1 MIDLNVDTKGKG
13 GAMARPKKDVKEV
26 KSYSL
31 RVRLTVDDVKRMRDL
46 AKQKNLSVSDLV
58 RVCVLGD
65 KTG

>member
-1 MIDLNVDTKGKG
+1 MVVLNVDTKGG
-13 GAMARPKKDVKEV
+13 NMVRPKKDARDI

-31 RVRLTVDDVKRMRDL
+31 RVRLTDSDVKKIRDL

-58 RVCVLGD
+58 RFCVLGD

>member
-1 MIDLNVDTKGKG
+1 MDTKGG
-13 GAMARPKKDVKEV
+13 DMARPKKDVKEV

-31 RVRLTVDDVKRMRDL
+31 RVRLTGDDVNRIRDL

-58 RVCVLGD
+58 RACVLGD

>member
-1 MIDLNVDTKGKG
+1 MLELNVDTKGG
-13 GAMARPKKDVKEV
+13 DMARPKKDVKEV

-31 RVRLTVDDVKRMRDL
+31 RVRLTGDDVNRIRDL

-65 KTG
+65 KAG

>member
-1 MIDLNVDTKGKG
+1 MLDLNVDTKGG
-13 GAMARPKKDVKEV
+13 DMARPKKDVKEV

-31 RVRLTVDDVKRMRDL
+31 RVRLTGDDVNRIRDL

-65 KTG
+65 KAG